1 MDYNS
6 ITIKQLI
13 KILIKKY
20 RFTDADNINPSF
32 SVSVKIFMTNI
43 WGGGTVKRRLALTE
57 SIFPNYNDINYAAQ
71 VTTRQK
77 YVTMSSRF
85 HKRLANRR
93 KDKQKRFNS
102 IRSKVITIQ

>member
-20 RFTDADNINPSF
+20 RFTDADNINSSF
-32 SVSVKIFMTNI
+32 SVSEDFHDKYL
-43 WGGGTVKRRLALTE
+43 GGGTVKRRLALTE